1 MGKMPTN
8 SLGKSSELKLHCFAY
23 LMPTAC
29 LKICAVPRLIARNT
43 KNPMQGN
50 HWVPLGCR
58 ALPGS
63 VKADETLP
71 KVARYKTT
79 TLHRR
84 FEGLGWVKNVDT
96 PTKIVSRYIHSFSI
110 LTGCLTY
117 E

>member
-1 MGKMPTN
+1 MPTN

-29 LKICAVPRLIARNT
+29 LKICAVPRLIAWNT

-63 VKADETLP
+63 VEKLN
-71 KVARYKTT
+71 Y
-79 TLHRR
+79 
-84 FEGLGWVKNVDT
+84 
-96 PTKIVSRYIHSFSI
+96 SI
-110 LTGCLTY
+110 AKDYALEAFFVNIGP
-117 E
+117 